1 MSTPDDTTLLSALQ
15 AFRSANPTTGRAKV
29 LQQLRS
35 ENVWILSEKR
45 LKSFMNA
52 NNLNAEN
59 VEARNAKV
67 EEATR
72 EIEIGNA
79 LPKLPENPLQAELK
93 YKDESTR

>member
-1 MSTPDDTTLLSALQ
+1 MSTPDDTTLPSALQ
-15 AFRSANPTTGRAKV
+15 AFRCANPMSSRAKV

-35 ENVWILSEKR
+35 ENGWILSEKR
-45 LKSFMNA
+45 LKSFMDA

-59 VEARNAKV
+59 VEARNTKV

-79 LPKLPENPLQAELK
+79 LPKLPSKSFASTAEV
-93 YKDESTR
+93 